1 MDSIYEPDW
10 SNYLQQFDLPASQFQ
25 NIRKDTNKFCV
36 IVEPRKHSLLG
47 LVIKNFM
54 YLLQN
59 KGYGLI
65 IFHGNNNKEFIEEQ
79 LIGWPNVI
87 YSSLHVDNLTV
98 NDYNNLLKS
107 IEFWEKILNYGCKH
121 SLIFQTDV
129 VLLKDSVDDYLNYD
143 YVGAPWN
150 QTSCRWFG
158 CLEVGNGGF
167 SLRNTQIMIDII
179 KKHGNVNTFN
189 NEDIYFSMLC
199 LLHKYNVPTID
210 VAKTFS
216 LETLFYHDPCGIH
229 KPFLH
234 EFPPNEY
241 KRILSK
247 RFFE

>member
-1 MDSIYEPDW
+1 M
-10 SNYLQQFDLPASQFQ
+10 Q
-25 NIRKDTNKFCV
+25 
-36 IVEPRKHSLLG
+36 
-47 LVIKNFM
+47 
-54 YLLQN
+54 
-59 KGYGLI
+59 
-65 IFHGNNNKEFIEEQ
+65 
-79 LIGWPNVI
+79 
-87 YSSLHVDNLTV
+87 
-98 NDYNNLLKS
+98 
-107 IEFWEKILNYGCKH
+107 
-121 SLIFQTDV
+121 
-129 VLLKDSVDDYLNYD
+129 YD
-143 YVGAPWN
+143 YIGAPWRVK
-150 QTSCRWFG
+150 QDAYVDPFG
-158 CLEVGNGGF
+158 NHQRVGNGGF